1 LIREGYIVPG
11 NCHDSGFHFG
21 VIPDSCF
28 NVQSL
33 SGALA
38 LLRVR
43 TGAHRDLLSD
53 AGYASMSIAVIFDR
67 AEQANLGGET
77 MNMHV
82 IQRRIL
88 HDRNGNICAGAG
100 MQVRIKTIST

>member
-1 LIREGYIVPG
+1 VPG
-11 NCHDSGFHFG
+11 NCPDSGFHFG
-21 VIPDSCF
+21 VIPDRCF

-43 TGAHRDLLSD
+43 TRAHRDRLSD
-53 AGYASMSIAVIFDR
+53 AGYASMSIAAIFDR

-77 MNMHV
+77 MNAHV
-82 IQRRIL
+82 SKRT
-88 HDRNGNICAGAG
+88 HTA
-100 MQVRIKTIST
+100 

>member
-1 LIREGYIVPG
+1 VLG
-11 NCHDSGFHFG
+11 NCPDSGFHFG

-43 TGAHRDLLSD
+43 TGAHRDRVSD

-88 HDRNGNICAGAG
+88 HDRNGYICAGADIPA
-100 MQVRIKTIST
+100 RIKTIST

>member
-1 LIREGYIVPG
+1 
-11 NCHDSGFHFG
+11 
-21 VIPDSCF
+21 
-28 NVQSL
+28 
-33 SGALA
+33 
-38 LLRVR
+38 
-43 TGAHRDLLSD
+43 
-53 AGYASMSIAVIFDR
+53 MSIAVIFDR